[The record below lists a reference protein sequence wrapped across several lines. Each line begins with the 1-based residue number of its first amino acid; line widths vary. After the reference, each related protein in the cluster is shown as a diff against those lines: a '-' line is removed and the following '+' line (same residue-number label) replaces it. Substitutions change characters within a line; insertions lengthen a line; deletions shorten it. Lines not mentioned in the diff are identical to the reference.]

1 MRPCSTESETGGNF
15 FSGLL
20 GRGFDG
26 GAERVADDAGI
37 FPVSVV
43 NAPQF
48 GFGSGS
54 QIHADE

>member
-1 MRPCSTESETGGNF
+1 MRPDGTESETGGNF
-15 FSGLL
+15 FSSLL

-43 NAPQF
+43 DAPQF

-54 QIHADE
+54 QIHVTE